1 MFEDHYDFT
10 EVEDEECSLIVRAKN
25 TKMLWRLTEFEIKTQ
40 VGYHKLLCCT
50 LDLPYDPYVQ
60 KIIAF
65 VLKKDIQ
72 IVYLNLLVPL
82 VLEKGV
88 CISELIRGIVSF
100 LEKIHQEFVDEG
112 RSGAAAT
119 AERHGVEDYRVF
131 IEPKGEVYF
140 FTYERF
146 VLQMYLGQLLTSNKI
161 PVPVLMEVANCTH
174 VHGSLQDAARNNRNY
189 PK

>member
-1 MFEDHYDFT
+1 MHEDQYDLK
-10 EVEDEECSLIVRAKN
+10 ELEEEEYCLITMAEN
-25 TKMLWRLTEFEIKTQ
+25 TKSLWRLQTQIKTQ
-40 VGYHKLLCCT
+40 RGYRELLYCA
-50 LDLPYDPYVQ
+50 LDFPYDHYMQ

-65 VLKKDIQ
+65 VLNKGIE
-72 IVYLNLLVPL
+72 IVYLNHLVPL

-112 RSGAAAT
+112 RSGPAVT
-119 AERHGVEDYRVF
+119 AEHHGAEDYRLF

-146 VLQMYLGQLLTSNKI
+146 VLQMYLGQLLTSYKI
-161 PVPVLMEVANCTH
+161 PIPLLMEVANCPH
-174 VHGSLQDAARNNRNY
+174 VHESLQDAARNNRNY